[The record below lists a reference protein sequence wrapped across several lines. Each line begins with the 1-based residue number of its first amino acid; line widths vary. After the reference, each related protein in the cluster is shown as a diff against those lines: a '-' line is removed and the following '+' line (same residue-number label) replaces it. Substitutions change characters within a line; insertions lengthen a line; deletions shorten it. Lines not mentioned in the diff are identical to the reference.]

1 MKLFDVYISRELIL
15 EHRFITCINAFRVKL
30 TTKNR
35 NEICIEI
42 TMNNL
47 QCDMNDNL
55 LIRLI
60 ARPRIFFDD
69 QIGTDIELLTRCRK
83 FNRAIHIIIDFL
95 PSIIY
100 VSIKRVLSLL
110 TKNLRLD
117 TNLRDEMTH
126 ILRFIP

>member
-1 MKLFDVYISRELIL
+1 
-15 EHRFITCINAFRVKL
+15 
-30 TTKNR
+30 
-35 NEICIEI
+35 
-42 TMNNL
+42 
-47 QCDMNDNL
+47 MNDNL

-100 VSIKRVLSLL
+100 VSIKRLLSLL

-126 ILRFIP
+126 ILRFIL